1 MIGQDSYA
9 SSLPEPQQQGPVKT
23 VNTGPVKIEGYV
35 NKWFFVLKTMC
46 LATLF
51 FVGISI
57 TMARLDEYDSEG
69 KIVKEGLSL
78 SDLPKVDNLLK
89 FGTPS
94 IIALVILLVFKPSYF
109 KREMYNVT
117 IGMDGQRT
125 GAGEVS
131 KEVFSSVAYAGSIT
145 FTVVLAWMWGFSMFF
160 ESTKKCKFYDDNKQ
174 EDIIDNLS
182 FCGIYNTFGE
192 SVKLVFSVIII
203 FQISM
208 LIYRFYKSM
217 PLGSRRAANNQ
228 AKRGFEAAK
237 RIAPTRRPVQSS
249 RSQPPGR
256 MVNLSLKD
264 GKVRNEATRKRLA
277 ANQLQHV
284 RKQKV
289 QQQEAAKK
297 IQAAIRGAAVRRQAA
312 PAKAVP
318 LMPKR
323 GRGKPVPPIPKGRG
337 GKRQGL

>member
-1 MIGQDSYA
+1 
-9 SSLPEPQQQGPVKT
+9 
-23 VNTGPVKIEGYV
+23 
-35 NKWFFVLKTMC
+35 
-46 LATLF
+46 
-51 FVGISI
+51 
-57 TMARLDEYDSEG
+57 MARLDEYDSEG

-117 IGMDGQRT
+117 IGMDGKRT

-145 FTVVLAWMWGFSMFF
+145 FAVVLAWMWGFSMFF

-192 SVKLVFSVIII
+192 SVKLVFSVIIV
-203 FQISM
+203 FQISI

-217 PLGSRRAANNQ
+217 PLGSRRAVNNK
-228 AKRGFEAAK
+228 AKQTKQNLRALAQRQK
-237 RIAPTRRPVQSS
+237 AQRAQSRPA
-249 RSQPPGR
+249 QPSR
-256 MVNLSLKD
+256 MVNLKSPKSKEKLQA
-264 GKVRNEATRKRLA
+264 NYIQNRK
-277 ANQLQHV
+277 
-284 RKQKV
+284 KQK
-289 QQQEAAKK
+289 QEAAEAARK
-297 IQAAIRGAAVRRQAA
+297 IQALARGAAVRGQMRQ
-312 PAKAVP
+312 PARSPPGGRKPPPPVQ
-318 LMPKR
+318 KR
-323 GRGKPVPPIPKGRG
+323 KP
-337 GKRQGL
+337 